1 MKPFQLP
8 PHLLM
13 GSATSGAQIE
23 GGDTNSN
30 WYAWCEQGRIRDQ
43 TSCLRANEH
52 WNRYSED
59 IELMTEL
66 NHRVYR
72 MGVEWSRLEPI
83 EGQFSKEAIKHYRK
97 EISLMLEKGI
107 KPLVTLHHF
116 SHPIWLEN
124 QAGFEHP
131 RVLSQFLRYVR
142 FVVENLGDL
151 VSEYIT
157 INEPNVYAVQG
168 YYFGTWP
175 PAKKNL
181 RLVLKVMKH
190 MALCHISAYRLIHEI
205 RKEKGWPGQTMVG
218 VANHLRVFDA
228 YNKNNPLDRLAAG
241 AMDYLFQNALTRT
254 MADGILRPPF
264 GVGAPLGKGRFM
276 DFFGLNYYTRDGVRF
291 KGFQNL
297 VMPNTP
303 RNDLGWEIYP
313 EGLYRLCKLCY
324 ERYRVPVWIT
334 ENGTCDEEDRFR
346 SRYIYDHL
354 LEISKLCSDGIPVER
369 YYHWSLMDNFEWAE
383 GESARFG
390 LIHVDYDTQK
400 RTIRPSGRF
409 YGEICRNLEVTEEMI
424 QTYLLGTI
432 SSQYPSGSSIK

>member
-43 TSCLRANEH
+43 TSCLRANDH

-175 PAKKNL
+175 PLLNRCRR
-181 RLVLKVMKH
+181 RLPCREP
-190 MALCHISAYRLIHEI
+190 LCRAPAPCRC
-205 RKEKGWPGQTMVG
+205 RK
-218 VANHLRVFDA
+218 
-228 YNKNNPLDRLAAG
+228 
-241 AMDYLFQNALTRT
+241 
-254 MADGILRPPF
+254 
-264 GVGAPLGKGRFM
+264 
-276 DFFGLNYYTRDGVRF
+276 RDCV
-291 KGFQNL
+291 
-297 VMPNTP
+297 
-303 RNDLGWEIYP
+303 
-313 EGLYRLCKLCY
+313 
-324 ERYRVPVWIT
+324 
-334 ENGTCDEEDRFR
+334 
-346 SRYIYDHL
+346 
-354 LEISKLCSDGIPVER
+354 
-369 YYHWSLMDNFEWAE
+369 
-383 GESARFG
+383 
-390 LIHVDYDTQK
+390 
-400 RTIRPSGRF
+400 
-409 YGEICRNLEVTEEMI
+409 CRN
-424 QTYLLGTI
+424 GCR
-432 SSQYPSGSSIK
+432 GSPAC